1 MKILLADDHTIVRRG
16 LSSIL
21 SEAYPHAVIEE
32 VSNGVD
38 LIKKTIKQHWDIIIS
53 DISMPGK
60 TGLEVLKEL
69 KEQGS
74 KIPVIILSVHMPE
87 LYALRCIK
95 AGAFAYLTKESAPEL
110 LVTAVNHIL
119 STNKKF
125 ITPDIAIL
133 LAGIF
138 ENNTEGTAHEKLSNR
153 EFEVFK
159 QLAAGKS
166 GVEIAETLQISVGTV
181 STYRTRILEKMSMQT
196 NADIVRYAIEH
207 NLL

>member
-1 MKILLADDHTIVRRG
+1 MKILLADDHTVVRRG

-21 SEAYPHAVIEE
+21 TEAYPHAQIEE
-32 VSNGVD
+32 VGNGVD
-38 LIKKTIKQHWDIIIS
+38 LIKRVMKEKWDIIIS
-53 DISMPGK
+53 DISMPEK

-69 KEQGS
+69 KEREV
-74 KIPVIILSVHMPE
+74 KTPVIILSVHVPE

-95 AGAFAYLTKESAPEL
+95 AGASCYLTKETAPEL
-110 LVTAVNHIL
+110 LVAAVNHIL
-119 STNKKF
+119 MTGKKF
-125 ITPDIAIL
+125 ITPEIAIL

-138 ENNTEGTAHEKLSNR
+138 ENNSSGTAHEKLSNR

-159 QLAAGKS
+159 LLATGKS
-166 GVEIAETLQISVGTV
+166 GTEIAESIQISVGTV
-181 STYRTRILEKMSMQT
+181 STYRTRILEKMGMHT